1 MTTYEMLQ
9 ELLAQ
14 NEFELL
20 LPKECASNTTEQD
33 LRLVYQMNDTIES
46 FLVFREAVWTGIY
59 KEDYE
64 GELEA
69 SYGRDNDRYV
79 LGVRQGDSVITLFY
93 RKLELEVN
101 LYNYGEIAHF
111 WVPRYENLRQLE
123 FRIAVLWDKYTYLGE
138 AYCSE
143 GEKRLVHLADVPAL
157 NFCSYCAAPEEYM
170 VPHEMPKESFLQGL
184 DVMEELAHKA
194 GDFLLVW
201 MIQFYRRHSSPLVT
215 KWMAHILHHSIHFG
229 FVKVLTETIKKETA
243 IYPRRSFGE
252 RGDARLARC
261 LEKAR
266 ARKKELE
273 ASGAYVEIV
282 RQEPFTI
289 VRDQLDLK
297 VYLLISRR
305 GMGNQKVRV
314 EEIY

>member
-64 GELEA
+64 GKLEV
-69 SYGRDNDRYV
+69 SYDWDNDRL

-123 FRIAVLWDKYTYLGE
+123 FRIAVLWDK
-138 AYCSE
+138 
-143 GEKRLVHLADVPAL
+143 
-157 NFCSYCAAPEEYM
+157 
-170 VPHEMPKESFLQGL
+170 
-184 DVMEELAHKA
+184 
-194 GDFLLVW
+194 
-201 MIQFYRRHSSPLVT
+201 
-215 KWMAHILHHSIHFG
+215 
-229 FVKVLTETIKKETA
+229 
-243 IYPRRSFGE
+243 
-252 RGDARLARC
+252 
-261 LEKAR
+261 
-266 ARKKELE
+266 
-273 ASGAYVEIV
+273 
-282 RQEPFTI
+282 
-289 VRDQLDLK
+289 
-297 VYLLISRR
+297 
-305 GMGNQKVRV
+305 
-314 EEIY
+314 

>member
-64 GELEA
+64 GKLEV
-69 SYGRDNDRYV
+69 SYDWDNDRYV

-138 AYCSE
+138 DYCSA

-157 NFCSYCAAPEEYM
+157 NFCSYCAAPEQYM

-201 MIQFYRRHSSPLVT
+201 MIRFYRRHSSPLVT

-229 FVKVLTETIKKETA
+229 FVKVLTEIIKKETA

-252 RGDARLARC
+252 NVDAMLAKK
-261 LEKAR
+261 LEKAQM
-266 ARKKELE
+266 RKQELE
-273 ASGAYVEIV
+273 KAGMYAEVLRE
-282 RQEPFTI
+282 EPFTI
-289 VRDQLDLK
+289 VKDGLGLQIYVLA
-297 VYLLISRR
+297 SRR
-305 GMGNQKVRV
+305 GLVNQKVQV
-314 EEIY
+314 EKIG